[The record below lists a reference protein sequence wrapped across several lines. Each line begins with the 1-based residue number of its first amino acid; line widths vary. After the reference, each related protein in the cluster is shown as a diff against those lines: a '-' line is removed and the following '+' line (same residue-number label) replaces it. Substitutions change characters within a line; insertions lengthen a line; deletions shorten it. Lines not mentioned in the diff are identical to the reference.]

1 LSPEEKAQKFKEMQR
16 EIFNG
21 YIKDFKEEEKM
32 IEEEINISEKLKDAE
47 KREKEEFKK
56 LDKVFA
62 KEQGSM
68 DEIY

>member
-1 LSPEEKAQKFKEMQR
+1 MQR